1 MKRYRLHPNADDDL
15 VTIYEY
21 IARDNRRATARLIS
35 EFTKR
40 FRMLASQP
48 LMGEQRVDLAPSL
61 RGFCVGNYLILYRP
75 TKTGIEVARVI
86 HAARDV
92 RLQLED

>member
-15 VTIYEY
+15 VTIYEH
-21 IARDNRRATARLIS
+21 IARDNRRAAARLIS

-48 LMGEQRVDLAPSL
+48 LMGE
-61 RGFCVGNYLILYRP
+61 
-75 TKTGIEVARVI
+75 
-86 HAARDV
+86 
-92 RLQLED
+92 